1 MGRRFFGYTDNV
13 QKLCKEILDTSG
25 EIIHNDCT
33 IQKQIRRLSSCRQG
47 TGESAMAIQL
57 IELPNQKGN
66 LPLRLAKGHFATS
79 HSHLNYY
86 IDLTMTKHRLSEAR
100 EAAAILCSQFKSS
113 TIIDTILCLDGT
125 EVLGAC
131 LASEL
136 TRNGVANMNAHKTI
150 YVVSPEYTAR
160 DILFREN
167 MVPMIYG
174 KHVLVLAD
182 TVITGNTSRAALEAI
197 RYYGGKPVGVGTI
210 FSCMDELTKGDYS
223 CPVHAIFTKQHDLPD
238 FQYVSS
244 TDCPMCKQGRPL
256 DAVVNAYGISSL
268 R

>member
-1 MGRRFFGYTDNV
+1 MINESQHADQCV
-13 QKLCKEILDTSG
+13 QG
-25 EIIHNDCT
+25 EEN
-33 IQKQIRRLSSCRQG
+33 
-47 TGESAMAIQL
+47 MAIQL
-57 IELPNQKGN
+57 FATRTANSN
-66 LPLRLAKGHFATS
+66 VRLRLAAGHFATN
-79 HSHLNYY
+79 HSHTNYY
-86 IDLTMTKHRLSEAR
+86 IDLTLTKHRLSEAR
-100 EAAAILCSQFKSS
+100 EAAAQLAAAFSAEHA
-113 TIIDTILCLDGT
+113 IDTILCLDGT

>member
-1 MGRRFFGYTDNV
+1 
-13 QKLCKEILDTSG
+13 
-25 EIIHNDCT
+25 
-33 IQKQIRRLSSCRQG
+33 
-47 TGESAMAIQL
+47 MAIQL
-57 IELPNQKGN
+57 FETTTINSN
-66 LPLRLAKGHFATS
+66 VRLRLAAGHFATH
-79 HSHLNYY
+79 HSHTNYY

-100 EAAAILCSQFKSS
+100 EAAAQLAAAFRPSVV
-113 TIIDTILCLDGT
+113 IDTILCLDGT

-136 TRNGVANMNAHKTI
+136 TRTGVTSMNAHKTI

-167 MVPMIYG
+167 AVPMIYG

-197 RYYGGKPVGVGTI
+197 RYYGGHPVGVGTI
-210 FSCMDELTKGDYS
+210 FSCMDELQSGDIA

-238 FQYVSS
+238 FQYVSAS
-244 TDCPMCKQGRPL
+244 DCPMCKQGRPL

-268 R
+268 HG

>member
-1 MGRRFFGYTDNV
+1 
-13 QKLCKEILDTSG
+13 
-25 EIIHNDCT
+25 
-33 IQKQIRRLSSCRQG
+33 
-47 TGESAMAIQL
+47 MAIKL
-57 IELPNQKGN
+57 IEFPNQRGN
-66 LPLRLAKGHFATS
+66 VPLRIAQGHFATS

-86 IDLTMTKHRLSEAR
+86 IDLTMTKHRLSEAC
-100 EAAAILCSQFKSS
+100 EAAAQLAAAFRPSVV
-113 TIIDTILCLDGT
+113 IDTLLCLDGT

-136 TRNGVANMNAHKTI
+136 TRTGVTSMNAHKTI

-167 MVPMIYG
+167 AVPMIYG

-197 RYYGGKPVGVGTI
+197 RYYGGHPVGVGTI
-210 FSCMDELTKGDYS
+210 FSCRDELQSGDIA
-223 CPVHAIFTKQHDLPD
+223 CPVHASFTKQHALPD
-238 FQYVSS
+238 FQYVSAS
-244 TDCPMCKQGRPL
+244 DCPMCKQGRPL

-268 R
+268 HG

>member
-1 MGRRFFGYTDNV
+1 
-13 QKLCKEILDTSG
+13 
-25 EIIHNDCT
+25 
-33 IQKQIRRLSSCRQG
+33 
-47 TGESAMAIQL
+47 MAIQL
-57 IELPNQKGN
+57 FETRTANSN
-66 LPLRLAKGHFATS
+66 VRLRLAAGHFATN
-79 HSHLNYY
+79 HSHTNYY
-86 IDLTMTKHRLSEAR
+86 IDLTLTKHRLSEAR
-100 EAAAILCSQFKSS
+100 EAAAQLAAAFSAEHA
-113 TIIDTILCLDGT
+113 IDTILCLDGT

>member
-1 MGRRFFGYTDNV
+1 MINESQHADQCV
-13 QKLCKEILDTSG
+13 QG
-25 EIIHNDCT
+25 EKN
-33 IQKQIRRLSSCRQG
+33 
-47 TGESAMAIQL
+47 MAIQL
-57 IELPNQKGN
+57 FETRTANSN
-66 LPLRLAKGHFATS
+66 VRLRLAAGHFATN
-79 HSHLNYY
+79 HSHTNYY
-86 IDLTMTKHRLSEAR
+86 IDLTLTKHRLSEAR
-100 EAAAILCSQFKSS
+100 EAAAQLAAAFSAEHA
-113 TIIDTILCLDGT
+113 IDTILCLDGT

-210 FSCMDELTKGDYS
+210 FSCMDEVTKGDYS

>member
-1 MGRRFFGYTDNV
+1 
-13 QKLCKEILDTSG
+13 
-25 EIIHNDCT
+25 
-33 IQKQIRRLSSCRQG
+33 
-47 TGESAMAIQL
+47 MAIQL
-57 IELPNQKGN
+57 FETRTANSN
-66 LPLRLAKGHFATS
+66 VRLRLAAGHFATN
-79 HSHLNYY
+79 HSHTNYY
-86 IDLTMTKHRLSEAR
+86 IDLTLTKHRLSEAR
-100 EAAAILCSQFKSS
+100 EAAAQLAAAFSAEHA
-113 TIIDTILCLDGT
+113 IDTILCLDGT

-210 FSCMDELTKGDYS
+210 FSCMDELTKDDYS